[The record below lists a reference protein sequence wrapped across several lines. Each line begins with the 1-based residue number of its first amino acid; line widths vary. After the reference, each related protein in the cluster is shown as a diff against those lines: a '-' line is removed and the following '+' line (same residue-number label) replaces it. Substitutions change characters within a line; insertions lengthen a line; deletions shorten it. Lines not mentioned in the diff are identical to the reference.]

1 MINKKRKPTPVKVSA
16 KVTEETRPE
25 VGWLIKDTK

>member
-1 MINKKRKPTPVKVSA
+1 MINKKRKPTLVKVAA
-16 KVTEETRPE
+16 KVTEEAQPE